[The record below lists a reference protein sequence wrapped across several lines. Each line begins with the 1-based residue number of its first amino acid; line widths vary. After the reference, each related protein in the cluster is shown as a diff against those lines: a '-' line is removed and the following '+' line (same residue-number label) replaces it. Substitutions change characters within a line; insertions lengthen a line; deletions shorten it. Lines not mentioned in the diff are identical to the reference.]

1 MDRYLADCLLALSV
15 PFKSDQNNQMQ
26 RERSEMQQTAEV
38 WGRRHRYGANV
49 LVNSDTGNVN
59 DARDALLDESQPESH
74 KHNMFRISVPWS
86 LLKAAC

>member
-1 MDRYLADCLLALSV
+1 MVRYLADCLLALSF
-15 PFKSDQNNQMQ
+15 PCESTQNNQMK
-26 RERSEMQQTAEV
+26 RERSEMQQIAEV
-38 WGRRHRYGANV
+38 WSRRHRYGANV

-74 KHNMFRISVPWS
+74 KHKMFRIGVPWS